1 VGRLGLASV
10 LLEAVKLAFVDDI
23 EVITI
28 AALENNIISRPKK
41 LGKLLLVQL
50 GLLEFHLL
58 HGVDDDLGFLLV
70 ESREHEGLV
79 HSLLDPFL
87 LLLSFVNNPG
97 LIISLLVVLSINLS
111 TNSLTLLALNWSGI
125 FIEIII
131 IIRFIGLWDPVLLL
145 GFALFMRFFLEL
157 TSEENTKGK
166 IPPAL

>member
-1 VGRLGLASV
+1 M
-10 LLEAVKLAFVDDI
+10 
-23 EVITI
+23 
-28 AALENNIISRPKK
+28 
-41 LGKLLLVQL
+41 

-97 LIISLLVVLSINLS
+97 LIISLLVVLSIDLS

-145 GFALFMRFFLEL
+145 GFALFMRSL
-157 TSEENTKGK
+157 
-166 IPPAL
+166 A